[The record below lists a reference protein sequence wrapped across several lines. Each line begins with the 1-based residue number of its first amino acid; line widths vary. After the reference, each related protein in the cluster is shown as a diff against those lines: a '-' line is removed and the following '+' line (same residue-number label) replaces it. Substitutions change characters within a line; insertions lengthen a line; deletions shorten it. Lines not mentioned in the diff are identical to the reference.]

1 MDNLNIIKE
10 SQGLVEY
17 ALKTF
22 EPTIDQQEALIKL
35 NSFLYSKKK
44 CFLLKGYAGTG
55 KTFLTKCIADFLNND
70 KKSVVLMAPTGRA
83 SRVLSAKTGH
93 TSTTIHKGIYNL
105 DRLDEIKTGSKG
117 NEKYKFRYNL
127 RNIESNTSVV
137 YLIDEASMISD
148 MHSEDDFFI
157 FGSGRL
163 LKDLMEF
170 IAPTNTS
177 RNDKIIFIGDNA
189 QLPPVTD
196 RISGA
201 LSSDYLKENYGIETD
216 EFELTEV
223 VRQQSNSGI
232 LENATYIRNQLLDAT
247 RNSFELNTSYEDVT
261 NIDIQ
266 EVVETYLSQ
275 NYNLSLSESIIVN
288 YSNKSALEF
297 NLAVR
302 EERFNDQLLIESG
315 DIIMIN
321 QNNYNY
327 EIELLNGTM
336 AKVLEVDP
344 NPIIKSGMKSYD
356 QNGNECRV
364 THKFRKIRI
373 AVPDQGRT
381 VEIQCLIL
389 ENFLYS
395 PNSSLDY
402 AENIALYLDFKIRH
416 SDLPPG
422 SKEFKDALRSDPYF
436 NVLKVKY
443 GYAITCHKA
452 QGGEWNNVI
461 VNMDI
466 NQGKLSENFLRW
478 TYTAITRASNNLFL
492 FNFKSL
498 SPFTNLSYQHIAL
511 PEVENPETE
520 IRNINFEIPSDLDAL
535 HDSFALKNEEEFKKE
550 KFIEVLAIAKH
561 NEWSVVARHS
571 HNFQEIYVFRKVDK
585 QVGLTFYYNG
595 QNRFTRILVAN
606 NYTNDVDI
614 SMEVKS
620 FFEESCNITIT
631 DTEEENQFHKQE
643 EVVPL
648 IDFLE
653 EHQKLRILYDNWQPL
668 LNGREIRITNI
679 QHLNFQEVYILERKK
694 EQAAIQ
700 FYYNGKFHFGSASPI
715 LARCNSNLLLNDI
728 KETLETL
735 KNLYD
740 DGIL

>member
-1 MDNLNIIKE
+1 VKTLNTLEK
-10 SQGLVEY
+10 LTLFNF
-17 ALKTF
+17 ALKSFDPTNDQRVALGKLDTF
-22 EPTIDQQEALIKL
+22 FASD
-35 NSFLYSKKK
+35 KK

-55 KTFLTKCIADFLNND
+55 KTFLTKCIADFLID
-70 KKSVVLMAPTGRA
+70 QKKSVVLMAPTGRA
-83 SRVLSAKTGH
+83 SRVLSAKTGYP
-93 TSTTIHKGIYNL
+93 STTIHKGIYNL

-117 NEKYKFRYNL
+117 NEKYKFRYNM
-127 RNIESNTSVV
+127 RNTESNTSVI

-170 IAPTNTS
+170 IAPTNSS
-177 RNDKIIFIGDNA
+177 RNDKIIFIGDTA

-196 RISGA
+196 RKPGA
-201 LSSDYLKENYGIETD
+201 LNRKYLKENYSVETE

-232 LENATYIRNQLLDAT
+232 LENATYIRNQLLDKY
-247 RNSFELNTSYEDVT
+247 RNSFALNASYEDVSV
-261 NIDIQ
+261 IDVQ
-266 EVVETYLSQ
+266 DVVETYLGQ
-275 NYNLSLSESIIVN
+275 NYNLSLTESIIVN

-302 EERFNDQLLIESG
+302 EKRFKDNLLVESG

-327 EIELLNGTM
+327 EIELLNGSM

-344 NPIIKSGMKSYD
+344 SPIIRSGMKSYD

-373 AVPDQGRT
+373 AVPDQVRT

-395 PNSSLDY
+395 PNPSLGY
-402 AENIALYLDFKIRH
+402 AENIALYLDFKIRN
-416 SDLPPG
+416 SNLKPG
-422 SKEFKDALRSDPYF
+422 SKEFKDALRADPYF

-461 VNMDI
+461 VNMDV
-466 NQGKLSENFLRW
+466 NQGKLSDNFLRW

-492 FNFKSL
+492 FNFKAL
-498 SPFTNLSYQHIAL
+498 SPFTTFSYQHEVL
-511 PEVENPETE
+511 PEAENPETE
-520 IRNINFEIPSDLDAL
+520 IRNITFEIPSNLDSL
-535 HDSFALKNEEEFKKE
+535 LDSFHLMNEEDFKKE
-550 KFIEVLAIAKH
+550 KFIEVLAIA
-561 NEWSVVARHS
+561 NNIGASVVARHR
-571 HNFQEIYVFRKVDK
+571 HNYQEIYVFRKDDK
-585 QVGLTFYYNG
+585 QAGISLYYNG
-595 QNRFTRILVAN
+595 RGKFTRILSAN
-606 NYTNDVDI
+606 NYTNDVDLAKEI
-614 SMEVKS
+614 IKL
-620 FFEESCNITIT
+620 FEESCNITII
-631 DTEEENQFHKQE
+631 DNQGENNCHNA

-648 IDFLE
+648 IDFSE
-653 EHQKLRILYDNWQPL
+653 EHQKLRVLYDSWQPL
-668 LNGREIRITNI
+668 LNGRKIQIAEIK
-679 QHLNFQEVYILERKK
+679 HLNFQEVYLLIRKN
-694 EQAAIQ
+694 EHATIQ
-700 FYYNGKFHFGSASPI
+700 FYYNGKYHFGNAAP
-715 LARCNSNLLLNDI
+715 LPAQCNSNLLLKDV

>member
-1 MDNLNIIKE
+1 MLK
-10 SQGLVEY
+10 GKPCLVDY
-17 ALKTF
+17 GHKTF
-22 EPTIDQQEALIKL
+22 KPNIDQKVALERV
-35 NSFLYSKKK
+35 NSFLNSKKK

-55 KTFLTKCIADFLNND
+55 KTFLTKCIADFLNYQKLN
-70 KKSVVLMAPTGRA
+70 VVLMAPTGRA
-83 SRVLSAKTGH
+83 SRVLETKTGH
-93 TSTTIHKGIYNL
+93 RSTTIHKGIYNL
-105 DRLDEIKTGSKG
+105 DKLEEIKSGEKG
-117 NEKYKFRYNL
+117 KEKYKFRYG
-127 RNIESNTSVV
+127 IKHVESNTSTI

-148 MHSEDDFFI
+148 KHSEDDFFI
-157 FGSGRL
+157 FGSGKL
-163 LKDLMEF
+163 LKDLINF
-170 IAPTNTS
+170 IAPTNS
-177 RNDKIIFIGDNA
+177 ARNDKIIFIGDNA

-201 LSSDYLKENYGIETD
+201 LTSEYLKENYSIESD

-275 NYNLSLSESIIVN
+275 NYNLSLTESIIVN

-302 EERFNDQLLIESG
+302 EERFNDKLLIESG

-356 QNGNECRV
+356 QNGKECRV
-364 THKFRKIRI
+364 THKFRKIKI
-373 AVPDQGRT
+373 AVPDREGS

-395 PNSSLDY
+395 PNPSLDY

-416 SDLPPG
+416 SDLRPG
-422 SKEFKDALRSDPYF
+422 TKEFKDALRSDPYF

-492 FNFKSL
+492 FNFKCL
-498 SPFTNLSYQHIAL
+498 SPFTNLSYQHITL
-511 PEVENPETE
+511 PEVENTETG
-520 IRNINFEIPSDLDAL
+520 IRNINFEIPLNLDAL
-535 HDSFALKNEEEFKKE
+535 HDSFGLKNEEEFKKE
-550 KFIEVLAIAKH
+550 KFIEVLAIASY
-561 NEWSVVARHS
+561 NRWSVVARHS
-571 HNFQEIYVFRKVDK
+571 HNYQEIYVFRKEDK

-606 NYTNDVDI
+606 NYTNDVNLSKEI
-614 SMEVKS
+614 KS
-620 FFEESCNITIT
+620 LFEEPCNITIT

-653 EHQKLRILYDNWQPL
+653 VHQKLRILYDNWQPL
-668 LNGREIRITNI
+668 LTGREIQIAEI
-679 QHLNFQEVYILERKK
+679 QHLSFQEVYILKRKK

-715 LARCNSNLLLNDI
+715 LARCNSTLLLNDI